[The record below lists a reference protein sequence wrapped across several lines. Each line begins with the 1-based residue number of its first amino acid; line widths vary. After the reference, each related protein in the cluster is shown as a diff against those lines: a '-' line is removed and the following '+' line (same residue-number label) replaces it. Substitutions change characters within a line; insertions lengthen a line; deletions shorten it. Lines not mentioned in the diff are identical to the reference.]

1 MKIQAI
7 KWNGMVKDVTFR
19 CKYGTKTGQ
28 RFVCSE
34 AHVNTISKYDF
45 DGKVNEI
52 KEVSIAV
59 YDIVYANG
67 SVLRVFNPIEV
78 LFIK

>member
-7 KWNGMVKDVTFR
+7 KWNGMVKDVTFN
-19 CKYGTKTGQ
+19 GTKTGQ